1 MTGVFCAYN
10 TNAITKMVIANK
22 NIMKK
27 VGILFMRSNYKKR
40 KNTTVVDKPRNTY
53 YRVAGYYYD
62 SDDLTEFGIFK
73 SKDEAKEM
81 FWKMISECEFIDI
94 FRYVDG
100 EIDDSWDY
108 HADIYDIDLGWLIE
122 NGYKDEAIQFFV
134 YNYETSVNKR
144 GDIIANIY
152 TIEEDIDM
160 FGSYIIREFSQHLIT
175 TNTDF

>member
-53 YRVAGYYYD
+53 YHVAGYYYD
-62 SDDLTEFGIFK
+62 SDDLTEFGTFK
-73 SKDEAKEM
+73 S
-81 FWKMISECEFIDI
+81 
-94 FRYVDG
+94 
-100 EIDDSWDY
+100 
-108 HADIYDIDLGWLIE
+108 
-122 NGYKDEAIQFFV
+122 KDEAIQFFV